1 MAASCWEDISTTWEE
16 LKRLEGGTIVYLVID
31 GVGGLPDEHYGGTEL
46 EVASTPHL
54 DQVARESSCGLLEI
68 AGPGITP
75 GSGPGHL
82 SLFGYHPLIYRVG
95 RGVLSAM
102 GIGFDLQPG
111 DVAARI
117 NFATVDRHGVITD
130 RRAGRID
137 TATNERLCSRIA
149 QSVTLDFDGRFF
161 IRPVKEHRA
170 LLVLRGQGL
179 GGHLQDTDP
188 QTTGQPPRKPRAL
201 DEDSQST
208 AALVSSFLRQVQE
221 ALRDEKRA
229 NMVLL
234 RGFDTYRPFPSLEER
249 FGLRGRCIA
258 QYPMYRGVSRLVG
271 MKVHEPQVEL
281 SDYPATV
288 AENYGDYDFHFL
300 HVKPTDSRGE
310 DGDFQA
316 KVEVIEQVDEMVP
329 DLLEVDPDVLVVTAD
344 HSTPALMAT
353 HSWHPV
359 PVLIR
364 SRYARR
370 DGVTAFNETACAR
383 GSLGLRPALHLMGL
397 ALAHARRLEKFGA

>member
-1 MAASCWEDISTTWEE
+1 MAVCWEDVSTVWEE
-16 LKRLEGGTIVYLVID
+16 LKRPHGGTIVYLIID
-31 GVGGLPDEHYGGTEL
+31 GVGGLPDERYGGTEL
-46 EVASTPHL
+46 EVARSPHL
-54 DQVARESSCGLLEI
+54 DRLASESSCGLLEMV
-68 AGPGITP
+68 GPGITP

-82 SLFGYHPLIYRVG
+82 SLFGYHPLLYRVG

-111 DVAARI
+111 DVAARV
-117 NFATVDRHGVITD
+117 NFATVDGHGVVTD

-137 TATNERLCSRIA
+137 TATNERLCRLIS
-149 QSVTLDFDGRFF
+149 QSVHLDFDGGFF

-170 LLVLRGQGL
+170 LLVLRGPGL
-179 GGHLQDTDP
+179 CGRLQDTDP
-188 QTTGQPPRKPRAL
+188 QTTGQPPRELRAL
-201 DEDSQST
+201 DEDSRPT

-221 ALRDEKRA
+221 TLRDEERA

-271 MKVHEPQVEL
+271 MEVHEPPVEL
-281 SDYPATV
+281 SHYPTV
-288 AENYGDYDFHFL
+288 LKEGYGDYDLHFL

-310 DGDFQA
+310 DGDFPA
-316 KVEVIEQVDEMVP
+316 KVRVIEQVDGMIP
-329 DLLEVDPDVLVVTAD
+329 GLLDVDPDVLVVTAD
-344 HSTPALMAT
+344 HSTPAVMAG

-359 PVLIR
+359 PVLLR
-364 SRYARR
+364 ARYARR
-370 DGVTAFNETACAR
+370 DSVTAFNETACAQ

-397 ALAHARRLEKFGA
+397 ALAHAGRLEKCGA